1 MTKPVLHGPAF
12 STYVRTVRI
21 TLIEKDVDYDL
32 KEFNFL
38 EGWPDGYDKL
48 HPFMKVPAFE
58 HEGLTLY
65 ETPAILVYVNTA
77 FDGPALLSDQPAMRA
92 KAMQTV
98 NVVDNYVYDALIT
111 RTFIPRAV
119 VPMLGGTTDE
129 SVIDGAKDDC
139 VRSVSVLNGMLNGQD
154 WFSGTSV
161 GLADF
166 HVVPV
171 IHYASQIPDG
181 QALLADA
188 PALRAWMDRMNAR
201 ESVSST
207 IPALG

>member
-1 MTKPVLHGPAF
+1 MAKPVLHGPAF
-12 STYVRTVRI
+12 STYVRTARI
-21 TLIEKDVDYDL
+21 ALIEKGVDYDL
-32 KEFNFL
+32 REFNFL

-58 HEGLTLY
+58 HDGLTLY
-65 ETPAILVYVNTA
+65 ETPAIMVYVNAA

-92 KAMQTV
+92 KSMQTV
-98 NVVDNYVYDALIT
+98 NVVDNYAYNALIT

-129 SVIDGAKDDC
+129 SVIDDAKEDC
-139 VRSVSVLNGMLNGQD
+139 VRSVAVLNGMLEGQD

-166 HVVPV
+166 HVLPV
-171 IHYASQIPDG
+171 IHYASQIPEG
-181 QALLADA
+181 QALLSNAS
-188 PALRAWMDRMNAR
+188 ALAAWMDRMNAR
-201 ESVSST
+201 DSVSST
-207 IPALG
+207 VPALG